1 MNSSK
6 TVLIAPLNW
15 GLGHASRCVPIIN
28 WLVLEKH
35 KVIIA
40 ADGNALSFLKKE
52 FPDGTFVNLA
62 DNGLKYFEKIP
73 AWFSII
79 LQLPQFLI
87 SILKENKE
95 IKKIAEKQKI
105 DVIISDNRYGIR
117 TKKTINILISHQ
129 LNINAGYLSFIPN
142 FVIKRLISYFDFALV
157 PDYQSY
163 DESLAGKLSHP
174 KTFRKINIEYIEPL
188 CRYEKLN
195 LPESQLI
202 PVLISGPEPLKSKLI
217 KQLLSKFKKTS
228 FSYVLFCGNAEN
240 YSAENYH
247 NCILKSHDTTQNIN
261 KLLCEAPLVIASGG
275 YSTIMDMHCLDK
287 DCILIPFRGQTEQEY
302 LAKFHNASAKFSFI
316 PMKDIANKKFSLQK
330 VIEAKLRDK
339 EKSTH
344 IMQNSIPKFQE
355 VISRILKQ

>member
-40 ADGNALSFLKKE
+40 ADGNALSFLKNE
-52 FPDGTFVNLA
+52 FPGEIFLCLE
-62 DNGLKYFEKIP
+62 DNQLKYFQKLP
-73 AWFSII
+73 AWLSIL
-79 LQLPQFLI
+79 LQLPKLFI
-87 SILKENKE
+87 STLKEKKE
-95 IKKIAEKQKI
+95 IRKIVEKQKI

-117 TKKTINILISHQ
+117 TKKTINIMISHQ
-129 LNINAGYLSFIPN
+129 LNINAGFLSFIPN
-142 FVIKRLISYFDFALV
+142 VIIHFLISNFDYCLI
-157 PDYQSY
+157 PDYRKN
-163 DESLAGKLSHP
+163 ENSLAGKLSHP
-174 KTFRKINIEYIEPL
+174 KKNPNTNIEYIDPL
-188 CRYEKLN
+188 SRYEKLI

-217 KQLLSKFKKTS
+217 KQLLLKLKNTS
-228 FSYVLFCGNAEN
+228 FSYILFCGDAEN
-240 YSAENYH
+240 YISE
-247 NCILKSHDTTQNIN
+247 STQNIIVKNHDYTENIN
-261 KLLCEAPLVIASGG
+261 KILSEAPLVIASGG

-287 DCILIPFRGQTEQEY
+287 NCILIPFCGQTEQEY
-302 LAKFHNASAKFSFI
+302 LAKFHKDSTNFTFIKMKDVENEMFSF
-316 PMKDIANKKFSLQK
+316 QE
-330 VIEAKLRDK
+330 VIEKKLINK